1 MDKQNWISEFRQYLI
16 DQDRGDNTV
25 KAYCRDLDLY
35 ARWFEEMNGQLFE
48 PSLLNAPD
56 LREYRRHL
64 LDDDQVMA
72 TTWNRH
78 RASLKVFALWAAQ
91 NGHLQGDPLA
101 GVNPAPVEDPLP
113 KALSA
118 EEFRRLRRQLDI
130 MVNAKRTDVWHA
142 QALRD
147 RAALALM
154 LYCGLRSGEVVKL
167 NVSDLLLRDKSGEVR
182 IRQGKGRKD
191 AVVKINNEARSALR
205 EWLAIH
211 PGTES
216 LLPGKATARISQRQ
230 IERRVKEIGQLAGLD
245 DMWPHRA
252 RHWMITRGLNELNIP
267 LPIMQKMARH
277 KRGETTM
284 RYAVATDEQ
293 VALAVERF

>member
-1 MDKQNWISEFRQYLI
+1 MTWLSDFRQHLI
-16 DQDRGDNTV
+16 EQDRGENTV
-25 KAYCRDLDLY
+25 KAYCRDLELY
-35 ARWFEEMNGQLFE
+35 ARWFEQANSQAFE
-48 PSLLNAPD
+48 PSMLNAPD

-64 LDDDQVMA
+64 LEEEQVMA

-78 RASLKVFALWAAQ
+78 RASLKVFAIWAAL
-91 NGHLQGDPLA
+91 NGHLQGDPLS
-101 GVNPAPVEDPLP
+101 GVNPAFIEDPLP

-130 MVNAKRTDVWHA
+130 MVNGARTDVWGK
-142 QALRD
+142 QAIRD

-167 NVSDLLLRDKSGEVR
+167 NISDLLLRDKSGEVR

-191 AVVKINNEARSALR
+191 ATVKVNNEARSALR
-205 EWLAIH
+205 EWIAVH
-211 PGTES
+211 PGTDS
-216 LLPGKATARISQRQ
+216 LFPGKSTERISQRQ
-230 IERRVKEIGQLAGLD
+230 IERRVKAIGQLAGLD

-252 RHWMITRGLNELNIP
+252 RHWMITRGLNELHIP
-267 LPIMQKMARH
+267 LPVMQKLARH

-293 VALAVERF
+293 VALAVERL

>member
-1 MDKQNWISEFRQYLI
+1 MTWLSDFRQHLI
-16 DQDRGDNTV
+16 DQDRGENTV
-25 KAYCRDLDLY
+25 KAYCRDLELY
-35 ARWFEEMNGQLFE
+35 ARWFEQANNQAFQ
-48 PSLLNAPD
+48 PSMLNAPD

-64 LDDDQVMA
+64 LEEEQVMA

-78 RASLKVFALWAAQ
+78 RASLKVFAIWAAL
-91 NGHLQGDPLA
+91 NGHLQGDPLS
-101 GVNPAPVEDPLP
+101 GVNPAFIEDPLP

-130 MVNAKRTDVWHA
+130 MVNGARTDVWGK
-142 QALRD
+142 QAIRD

-167 NVSDLLLRDKSGEVR
+167 NISDLLLRDKSGEVR

-191 AVVKINNEARSALR
+191 ATVKVNNEARSALR
-205 EWLAIH
+205 EWIAVH
-211 PGTES
+211 PGTDS
-216 LLPGKATARISQRQ
+216 LFPGKSTERISQRQ
-230 IERRVKEIGQLAGLD
+230 IERRVKAIGQLAGLD

-252 RHWMITRGLNELNIP
+252 RHWMITRGLNELHIP
-267 LPIMQKMARH
+267 LPVMQKLARH

-293 VALAVERF
+293 VALAVERL

>member
-1 MDKQNWISEFRQYLI
+1 MNWLSGFRKHLI
-16 DQDRGDNTV
+16 EQDRGDNTV
-25 KAYCRDLDLY
+25 KAYCRDLELY
-35 ARWFEEMNGQLFE
+35 ARWFEQANNQAFE

-64 LDDDQVMA
+64 LEEEQVMA

-78 RASLKVFALWAAQ
+78 RASLKVFALWSAQ
-91 NGHLQGDPLA
+91 NGHLQGDPLS

-130 MVNAKRTDVWHA
+130 MVNGARTDVWGR
-142 QALRD
+142 QAVRD

-167 NVSDLLLRDKSGEVR
+167 NISDLLLRDKSGEVR

-191 AVVKINNEARSALR
+191 ATVKVNNEARSALR
-205 EWLAIH
+205 EWLAVH
-211 PGTES
+211 PGTDS
-216 LLPGKATARISQRQ
+216 LFPGKATKRISQRQ
-230 IERRVKEIGQLAGLD
+230 IERRVKAIGLAAGLD

-252 RHWMITRGLNELNIP
+252 RHWMITRGLNELQIP
-267 LPIMQKMARH
+267 LPVMQKMARH

-293 VALAVERF
+293 VSLAVERL

>member
-1 MDKQNWISEFRQYLI
+1 MTWLSDFRQHLI
-16 DQDRGDNTV
+16 DQDRGENTV
-25 KAYCRDLDLY
+25 KAYCRDLELY
-35 ARWFEEMNGQLFE
+35 ARWFEQANNQAFQ
-48 PSLLNAPD
+48 PSMLNAPD

-64 LDDDQVMA
+64 LEEEQVMA

-78 RASLKVFALWAAQ
+78 RASLKVFAIWAAL
-91 NGHLQGDPLA
+91 NGHLQGDPLS
-101 GVNPAPVEDPLP
+101 GVNPAFIEDPLP

-130 MVNAKRTDVWHA
+130 MVNGARTDVWGK
-142 QALRD
+142 QAIRD

-167 NVSDLLLRDKSGEVR
+167 NISDLLLRDKSGEVR

-191 AVVKINNEARSALR
+191 ATVKVNNEARSALR
-205 EWLAIH
+205 EWIAVH
-211 PGTES
+211 PGTDS
-216 LLPGKATARISQRQ
+216 LFPGKSTERISQRQ
-230 IERRVKEIGQLAGLD
+230 IERRVKAIGQLAGLD

-252 RHWMITRGLNELNIP
+252 RHWMITRGLNELQIP
-267 LPIMQKMARH
+267 LPVMQKIARH

-284 RYAVATDEQ
+284 RYAIATDEQ
-293 VALAVERF
+293 VALAVERL